1 MVRLHKIF
9 DELQEVTYLKRYY
22 NYFDSEVSKFVLS
35 DLIRQEIEEK
45 FNDSLMKLS
54 ANDKYYNIKLST
66 LNTEKNKCLEAADN
80 FDKITKRKKKKRT
93 LHHYLERQEEAYKDS
108 KIKSLIDFDGEYIS
122 SVKSLAIKKETKINL
137 TIRFLNGKI
146 LMFCKTSI
154 QSFVYDLIDIF
165 MFPDEIV
172 KNIYEK
178 YEVIK
183 CFYIKT

>member
-1 MVRLHKIF
+1 MIKK
-9 DELQEVTYLKRYY
+9 TKR
-22 NYFDSEVSKFVLS
+22 
-35 DLIRQEIEEK
+35 Q
-45 FNDSLMKLS
+45 
-54 ANDKYYNIKLST
+54 
-66 LNTEKNKCLEAADN
+66 
-80 FDKITKRKKKKRT
+80 KRKKKKNITSLFRKA
-93 LHHYLERQEEAYKDS
+93 RRRYKDS
-108 KIKSLIDFDGEYIS
+108 KIKSLIDFDEEYIS
-122 SVKSLAIKKETKINL
+122 SIKSLAIKKETKINL
-137 TIRFLNGKI
+137 KIRFLNGKT